1 MAKLPNSY
9 SEALALSMSLVD
21 FERGSR
27 IPDHHTF
34 HLDRMNLLLHALG
47 EPQNEIPSVHIAGTK
62 GKGST
67 SAMVTSVLTASG
79 YKPGLITSPH
89 LHSVTERIRHGL
101 EPITKPEFVS
111 LVRALWPAVE
121 TVSQSGGFG
130 GVTWFEFMIAASFY
144 DFVSN
149 DLDFMV
155 VETGLGGRLDATNV
169 IHPEVSAI
177 TSISLDH
184 TKILGDTV
192 EKIAAEKGGIIKQ
205 GVPVVVSYQQEKVHD
220 VLRSI
225 ARKNSSEY
233 VNVSKRY
240 SVKSTDTELTGQTIE
255 VCSNN
260 YVRNFKLPL
269 IGSHQVENTAI
280 AVGVVD
286 ALKNRGYEIGEQS
299 IVKGMEEVKWRAR
312 FDVLQAASPAIVV
325 DGAHNPYS
333 MDRLTETCNSYT
345 SFDRVIVVYG
355 SLSTHEMED
364 MLLALKKL
372 RCEII
377 GVESRHPKASSA
389 TEIKIQ
395 CDELNL
401 HYVKGFGEV
410 SDGFAHA
417 LSMAKPNDL
426 ILGTGSLS
434 VAAEIIEAYEGIVPE
449 IYEDL
454 I

>member
-1 MAKLPNSY
+1 
-9 SEALALSMSLVD
+9 
-21 FERGSR
+21 
-27 IPDHHTF
+27 
-34 HLDRMNLLLHALG
+34 
-47 EPQNEIPSVHIAGTK
+47 
-62 GKGST
+62 
-67 SAMVTSVLTASG
+67 MVTSVLTASG

-144 DFVSN
+144 DFASN

-205 GVPVVVSYQQEKVHD
+205 GVPVVVSPQQEEVHD

-269 IGSHQVENTAI
+269 IGSHQVENTA
-280 AVGVVD
+280 
-286 ALKNRGYEIGEQS
+286 
-299 IVKGMEEVKWRAR
+299 
-312 FDVLQAASPAIVV
+312 
-325 DGAHNPYS
+325 
-333 MDRLTETCNSYT
+333 
-345 SFDRVIVVYG
+345 
-355 SLSTHEMED
+355 
-364 MLLALKKL
+364 
-372 RCEII
+372 
-377 GVESRHPKASSA
+377 
-389 TEIKIQ
+389 
-395 CDELNL
+395 
-401 HYVKGFGEV
+401 
-410 SDGFAHA
+410 
-417 LSMAKPNDL
+417 
-426 ILGTGSLS
+426 
-434 VAAEIIEAYEGIVPE
+434 VA
-449 IYEDL
+449 
-454 I
+454 